1 MKTKPR
7 LLVLALGLIAAAP
20 VFAVPVIQQVT
31 QQVVQRNPV
40 GFGALGAADAT
51 ADGAAVLSSGS
62 TAFYGFQRF
71 DPATGVLTG
80 IRAQLN
86 TQNAFLTQQNANAA
100 EGNSALIAQW
110 NAYGATLSQTVGSL
124 SAPGRLTTFSSL
136 SQTFDPAAAAAA
148 NFVGAGDVGGN
159 NAVTYQLTANK
170 TAPVDP
176 NNADAVTVGSG
187 TGDGAAGTP
196 ITEQILE
203 YSYLEHARPSFQA
216 GSVVTSLSLDF
227 GSVTLGSVSPLL
239 GFSLFNLGGAE
250 TIGLDLDAFTPSS
263 GDFLSGLSGF
273 QALAAGSASGFFAS
287 FRPSAAGLQETVITL
302 ALSDADLG
310 VAASRSEYSLELHL
324 RGTGVAVTPPPNGV
338 PEPGVLALLG
348 IGLAGLGL
356 RRRRKAG

>member
-7 LLVLALGLIAAAP
+7 LLVLALGMIAAAP
-20 VFAVPVIQQVT
+20 VFASPVI
-31 QQVVQRNPV
+31 QQVVQRNPA
-40 GFGALGAADAT
+40 GFGDLSAADST
-51 ADGAAVLSSGS
+51 ADGVAAASAGS

-71 DPATGVLTG
+71 DPTTGVLTG
-80 IRAQLN
+80 VRAQLN
-86 TQNAFLTQQNANAA
+86 TQNAFLAQENSNAA
-100 EGNSALIAQW
+100 EGTSALNAQW

-124 SAPGRLTTFSSL
+124 AAPGRLTTFSSL
-136 SQTFDPAAAAAA
+136 SQTFDPAGAAAA
-148 NFVGAGDVGGN
+148 NFVGAGAVGGD

-170 TAPVDP
+170 TGPADP
-176 NNADAVTVGSG
+176 GNTGAVSVGSG

-203 YSYLEHARPSFQA
+203 YSYLEHALPSFQA
-216 GSVVTSLSLDF
+216 GSAVTSLLLDF

-239 GFSLFNLGGAE
+239 GFSLFNLGGAD

-273 QALAAGSASGFFAS
+273 QALAAGSASSFSAS
-287 FRPSAAGLQETVITL
+287 FTPTAAGLQETVITL
-302 ALSDADLG
+302 ELSDADLG
-310 VAASRSEYSLELHL
+310 VAASRSNYSLELHL